1 MPSIYVDINL
11 DDFDDDDLIE
21 EMESRGLNTEFS
33 ESELSQ
39 SITTIYQKR
48 RLGQDY
54 ESDLDQLIYQAIGK
68 VI

>member
-21 EMESRGLNTEFS
+21 EMESCGLNTEFS